1 MNENIYGVDLDE
13 QAVEITR
20 LNLLINALTER
31 MKMPLLNH
39 IKNGNSLI
47 SGTDKELKK
56 YFGKNFGKKKPFNW
70 EEEFPEVFKQGGFDV
85 IIGNPPYI
93 SAVQDSNSDPAVRE
107 FYRDKYSLKGAFDI
121 YVAFLIKGVQLSNKN
136 GSYGWIVPNKLMV
149 AEYAKDTIK
158 FLRENGLHT
167 IADVSDLK
175 VFGNVGVYP
184 IIVLGDKKRKDFREY
199 EVRSVED
206 LQSGKIKSLTHNSQY
221 KTFKDLGI
229 KIASGA
235 TGFQAKELANY
246 LSESHEHGTIPFVV
260 SGSVDPYFIY
270 LDNVR
275 YMGRHYKRAYIKK
288 GSGIAKSK
296 WNFWEK
302 NKIVIS
308 GMTKRIEAYY
318 SKKPL
323 ALGVGVYAIF
333 EYGGL
338 DPYFLLAV
346 LNSKFLT
353 HYFRQE
359 FKHKHLAGGYLAINK
374 STLEQL
380 PIVKPDVGTEKQI
393 VALVKVRISLTDEF
407 YKSIEN
413 SNKWNSI
420 KSEIEKTDKK
430 IDEEVYK
437 LYGLT
442 QEEIKSIKNV

>member
-1 MNENIYGVDLDE
+1 MSL
-13 QAVEITR
+13 
-20 LNLLINALTER
+20 
-31 MKMPLLNH
+31 
-39 IKNGNSLI
+39 KNTLFSL
-47 SGTDKELKK
+47 K
-56 YFGKNFGKKKPFNW
+56 W
-70 EEEFPEVFKQGGFDV
+70 QEEFPEVFKQGGFDV
-85 IIGNPPYI
+85 VIGNPPYI
-93 SAVQDSNSDPAVRE
+93 SAVQDSKGDLEVRG
-107 FYRDKYSLKGAFDI
+107 FYRDKYSLQGAFDI
-121 YVAFLIKGVQLSNKN
+121 YIAFLIKGVQLSNKN

-158 FLRENGLHT
+158 FLQENGLHT
-167 IADVSDLK
+167 ITDVSDLK
-175 VFGNVGVYP
+175 IFGNVGVYP

-199 EVRSVED
+199 EIRSMED
-206 LQSGKIKSLTHNSQY
+206 LQSGKIKSLTHASQY
-221 KTFKDLGI
+221 KTFKDIGI

-235 TGFQAKELANY
+235 TGFQAKALANY
-246 LSESHEHGTIPFVV
+246 LSENYKAGTIPFVV
-260 SGSVDPYFIY
+260 SGSIDPYYISF
-270 LDNVR
+270 DNVR
-275 YMGRHYKRAYIKK
+275 YMGYHYKQAYIKK
-288 GSGIAKSK
+288 GSGIAESK

-302 NKIVIS
+302 NKIIIS

-318 SKKPL
+318 SKKSL

-380 PIVKPDVGTEKQI
+380 PIVKPDVGTKKQ
-393 VALVKVRISLTDEF
+393 LVTLANVRISLTGEF

-413 SNKWNSI
+413 SNERNLL

-430 IDEEVYK
+430 IDQLVYK
-437 LYGLT
+437 LYDLT
-442 QEEIKSIKNV
+442 PEEIKIVEDSTR